1 MANRKP
7 PKYQAI
13 LPLLTR
19 KNGATMSEMM
29 KALQSSDPHHA
40 QNTMVSIRGAGYAV
54 ERRIGKDGTSRWFA
68 KASTAKAKK
77 QPPKMKAKSKQRTTV
92 TKKPK
97 TTPRPPVKKEPQPEL
112 VAAQAS

>member
-1 MANRKP
+1 MANRKT
-7 PKYQAI
+7 PKYQSI

-77 QPPKMKAKSKQRTTV
+77 QPPKMKAKSKQKTTV
-92 TKKPK
+92 TKKPA
-97 TTPRPPVKKEPQPEL
+97 TPKPTVQKETPPEL
-112 VAAQAS
+112 VTAQAS